1 MKTRQE
7 ITYDLIIAMAS
18 SYEYQVDQ
26 TYAFRE
32 KEKLPIANSN
42 VEDGVM
48 EHIYLTA
55 SAFAKYIEE
64 EFENENI

>member
-7 ITYDLIIAMAS
+7 IIYDLIIAMAS

-26 TYAFRE
+26 TYAYRE
-32 KEKLPIANSN
+32 KEKLSILNSD
-42 VEDGVM
+42 VEGQVM

-55 SAFAKYIEE
+55 NTFAEYIEE
-64 EFENENI
+64 ELGNECI